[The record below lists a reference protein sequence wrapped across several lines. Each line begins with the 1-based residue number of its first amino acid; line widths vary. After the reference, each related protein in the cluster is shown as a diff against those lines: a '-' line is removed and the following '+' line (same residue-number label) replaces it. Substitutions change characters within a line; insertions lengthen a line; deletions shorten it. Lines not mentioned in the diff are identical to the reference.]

1 MVLSPTTATDPG
13 DESLQEPATDKS
25 TTPRGDDNESAPA
38 PTTAAAAA
46 TIDTTAEQGKMGR
59 THSKE
64 VELQRKRARDR
75 KSQQAM
81 RNRTKWTI
89 QSLTDQVGAL
99 TSAVDQRARDLSIL
113 EARARDLEAENAQ
126 LRTQNAAL
134 QLSLMAHR
142 QQTDNSN
149 GSNVDDISAGSP
161 AACNTSQSHCSP
173 VKGVNVVPNLPLPLW
188 ELVPNNTA
196 PGCLADDILQT
207 FVDKTR
213 ADRLLSAVSPMKP
226 EDQKRGFPPRP
237 DPRSLLGGERIRSSD
252 QVSDVVAGIVK
263 AYEEIQGLPRQV
275 AVFFNM
281 TLLVKWMIFRDIQ
294 SWKLLPE
301 WLRPV
306 PLQISSPHAAWID
319 RIPWPRARE
328 HLIAHPEITLDDFV
342 VAYSTGFSVNWPY
355 DPASALL
362 PMTAAVEVHEEKEK
376 EGEEEEEEDRAMTA
390 IINPV
395 FEEHIRQMRYWTVGD
410 AFHHRF
416 PALARLIDLDSGQIA
431 ALVTT
436 PSSPESVAIRP

>member
-1 MVLSPTTATDPG
+1 MLADTFLQWEYPPTTHWNLHQAFPPSVGPIRAELKSFKFLFCLVLLAMGLSPIAATDPG
-13 DESLQEPATDKS
+13 GESLQDTATDKS

-46 TIDTTAEQGKMGR
+46 TIDTIAEQGKMGR

-89 QSLTDQVGAL
+89 QSLTDQVGSL

-113 EARARDLEAENAQ
+113 EARARNLEAENAQ

-142 QQTDNSN
+142 QQTDNSS
-149 GSNVDDISAGSP
+149 GSNIDDISAGSP
-161 AACNTSQSHCSP
+161 AAGNTSQSHYNP
-173 VKGVNVVPNLPLPLW
+173 IKGVNVVPSLPLPLW

-213 ADRLLSAVSPMKP
+213 ADRLLSAVSPMTS
-226 EDQKRGFPPRP
+226 EDQKRGFPPRL
-237 DPRSLLGGERIRSSD
+237 DPRSLLGGERIRSDD

-281 TLLVKWMIFRDIQ
+281 TLLVKV
-294 SWKLLPE
+294 SLLF
-301 WLRPV
+301 V
-306 PLQISSPHAAWID
+306 
-319 RIPWPRARE
+319 IPNRGGE
-328 HLIAHPEITLDDFV
+328 D
-342 VAYSTGFSVNWPY
+342 AYGCMGFWVR
-355 DPASALL
+355 
-362 PMTAAVEVHEEKEK
+362 
-376 EGEEEEEEDRAMTA
+376 G
-390 IINPV
+390 
-395 FEEHIRQMRYWTVGD
+395 
-410 AFHHRF
+410 
-416 PALARLIDLDSGQIA
+416 
-431 ALVTT
+431 
-436 PSSPESVAIRP
+436 